1 MNAVVVEE
9 ERADAVHAQIEFL
22 RPTSGRP
29 FSYGHEPAPG
39 DPPATASFEL
49 HSVDIRN
56 VRTAPSGLTL
66 DDNGATLLRHRS
78 GVTDFYDDTQI
89 VEVYYPEAAAAI
101 QAATGARKVLVFDHN
116 VRRGQAL
123 PLRPSRYAQ
132 GRPVAHAHTD
142 YTEVSAARRVRD
154 EFGQEADSL
163 LRRRYMQ
170 VNLWRPIAGPLR
182 DWPLA
187 ICDASSIGPQGLR
200 AVDLVYPQ
208 RRGEIYYLTHEAGQ
222 RWYYAPDMQPDE
234 AWLLKNFDS
243 ETAGTARFAAHSAF
257 DDPTPWRHVPA
268 RESIEVRAFAF
279 FDA

>member
-1 MNAVVVEE
+1 MNTMVAEE

-49 HSVDIRN
+49 RPVDIRN
-56 VRTAPSGLTL
+56 VRAAPSELTL
-66 DDNGATLLRHRS
+66 DGNGATLLRHQS

-89 VEVYYPEAAAAI
+89 VEVYYPEVAAVI
-101 QAATGARKVLVFDHN
+101 RAATGAGKVLVFDHN

-123 PLRPSRYAQ
+123 PLRPGRYAQ

-142 YTEVSAARRVRD
+142 FTEVSAGRRVRD
-154 EFGQEADSL
+154 EFGPEAASL

-187 ICDASSIGPQGLR
+187 ICDARSIGPHGLR
-200 AVDLVYPQ
+200 AVDLIYPQ
-208 RRGEIYYLTHEAGQ
+208 RRGEIYYLTHDPGQ

-243 ETAGTARFAAHSAF
+243 ATAGTARFAAHSAF
-257 DDPTPWRHVPA
+257 DDPTPWHHVPA